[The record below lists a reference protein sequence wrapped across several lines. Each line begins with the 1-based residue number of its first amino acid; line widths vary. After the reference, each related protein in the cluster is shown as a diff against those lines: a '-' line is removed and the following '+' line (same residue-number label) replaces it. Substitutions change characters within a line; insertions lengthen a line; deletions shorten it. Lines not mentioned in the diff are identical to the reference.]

1 MYFLDSIKNIYDKS
15 PSWVKAPIGWI
26 PLSIVLGADYRKQK
40 NLLQQSL
47 AWDMEQLVKYQK
59 KLLFDM
65 VEYAALSTPYYR
77 RLFKDLGLPPRLQSM
92 DQFFQIPVID
102 KEKVKALGD
111 DIFSDAIPASR
122 RYKVM
127 TGGSSGSPS
136 TFYMSAEAYARE
148 WAFVHDLLARY
159 NISPDDRKLSLRG
172 IPFVQG
178 KAQSFTKYNPIYRE
192 LQISP
197 FHLTEEIV
205 SNEVEKLLNFKPV
218 YLHGYPSALELLAK
232 LAKRHGWGRQLNMKG
247 VLAISESLYPHQK
260 LIIED
265 AFACD
270 VFSFYGHTERLIFAG
285 NSPGREGF
293 LVDPRYGYT
302 ESIGGELI
310 GTGFINKATPLL
322 RYQTGDLAEIVDS
335 DIESSGLNAMPRL
348 EKVEGRWRQELIAG
362 KSGAKISITALN
374 MHSDVFLNVKRFQ
387 FYQDEVGKVEL
398 KIVPLEAYDQI
409 RDNRA
414 ILQGFRDK
422 VGDELDVQIKVVDS
436 IALTERQKQLF
447 LVQKLDLENLETS

>member
-1 MYFLDSIKNIYDKS
+1 MHFLHNIKNIYEKS
-15 PSWVKAPIGWI
+15 PSWVKAPIGWV

-40 NLLQQSL
+40 SFLQQSL
-47 AWDMEQLVKYQK
+47 AWDTEQLKKNQK

-77 RLFKDLGLPPRLQSM
+77 RLFKDLGLSPRLQSM
-92 DQFFQIPVID
+92 DQFFKIPIID
-102 KEKVKALGD
+102 KQKVKDLGD
-111 DIFSDAIPASR
+111 DIFSDAIPASG

-127 TGGSSGSPS
+127 TGGTSGSPLTFFMS
-136 TFYMSAEAYARE
+136 TEAYARE
-148 WAFVHDLLARY
+148 WAFVHELLARY
-159 NISPDDRKLSLRG
+159 DIRPDDRKLGLRG
-172 IPFVQG
+172 VPLVQG

-205 SNEVEKLLNFKPV
+205 SHEVGKFLSFRPI

-232 LAKRHGWGRQLNMKG
+232 LAKKDGWGRQLKMKG

-260 LIIED
+260 SMIED
-265 AFACD
+265 AFGCD

-285 NSPGREGF
+285 DSPGRKGY
-293 LVDPRYGYT
+293 LIDPRYGYT
-302 ESIGGELI
+302 ELVEGELI

-322 RYQTGDLAEIVDS
+322 RYQTGDLAEIADS
-335 DIESSGLNAMPRL
+335 DIESSGLDTMPRL

-362 KSGAKISITALN
+362 KNGAKISITALN
-374 MHSDVFLNVKRFQ
+374 MHSDVFLNVSRFQ
-387 FYQDEVGKVEL
+387 FYQDEVGQVEL
-398 KIVPLEAYDQI
+398 KIVPLAAYDQT

-422 VGDELDVQIKVVDS
+422 VGDELDVQIKLVDS
-436 IALTERQKQLF
+436 IALTGRQKQLF
-447 LVQKLDLENLETS
+447 LVQKLDLENLEID